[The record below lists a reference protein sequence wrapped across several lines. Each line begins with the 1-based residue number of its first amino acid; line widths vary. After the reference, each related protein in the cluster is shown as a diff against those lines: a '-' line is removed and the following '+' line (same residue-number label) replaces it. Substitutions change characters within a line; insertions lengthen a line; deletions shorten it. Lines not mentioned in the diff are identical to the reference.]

1 MSKVIRMTPLLFMPV
16 LFTNLNTFA
25 STLHPEIELRKE
37 MSYHRLRNL
46 NLCTINNI
54 KNSYHFD
61 EFREEKK
68 MEHVLKDRPVYPPIP
83 TNHNKNFRMPPPPQM
98 AHRCAA
104 CPFKTK
110 RGGGRK
116 HSTLGSLKLE
126 SDTLFNKDFACLK
139 KGLNEQHELIWGG
152 DCSCGDLWMLQKRVR
167 TLERMLLDLINSF
180 LECDD
185 ISFLE
190 RESLKLQIYQT
201 NLKNR
206 KRPTVIR
213 DELKR
218 ILKFRYE

>member
-1 MSKVIRMTPLLFMPV
+1 M
-16 LFTNLNTFA
+16 
-25 STLHPEIELRKE
+25 
-37 MSYHRLRNL
+37 
-46 NLCTINNI
+46 
-54 KNSYHFD
+54 
-61 EFREEKK
+61 
-68 MEHVLKDRPVYPPIP
+68 
-83 TNHNKNFRMPPPPQM
+83 
-98 AHRCAA
+98 
-104 CPFKTK
+104 
-110 RGGGRK
+110 
-116 HSTLGSLKLE
+116 
-126 SDTLFNKDFACLK
+126 
-139 KGLNEQHELIWGG
+139 IWGG

-167 TLERMLLDLINSF
+167 TLERMLLDLINAF